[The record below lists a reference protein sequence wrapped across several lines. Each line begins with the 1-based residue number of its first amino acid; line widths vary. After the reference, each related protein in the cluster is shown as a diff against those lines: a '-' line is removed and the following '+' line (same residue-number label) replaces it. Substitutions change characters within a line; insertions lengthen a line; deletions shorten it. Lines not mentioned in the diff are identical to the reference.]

1 VFNLLLLF
9 QGNKF
14 RWLVYINL
22 ERMTIEYFLNKINMC
37 CLNFGEIYY
46 ILFFA
51 FFAVLLYDKKN
62 HEIMIFQRLILISNK
77 NAL

>member
-1 VFNLLLLF
+1 
-9 QGNKF
+9 
-14 RWLVYINL
+14 
-22 ERMTIEYFLNKINMC
+22 MC

-51 FFAVLLYDKKN
+51 FFAVLLYDKKK